1 RAEAAKGANES
12 DGERGGAAEAGAE
25 RDSRPELDLQGLAN
39 LQGLEERPDERRRG
53 IREELRRRL
62 RALLEAAVPQD
73 DAKSAASTLDP
84 ALRVPVDREVDG
96 HRPRME
102 DVQRPEIERPAREV
116 DSRRS
121 ARFDCQLGPHAR
133 RILLNSR
140 GAKDG
145 AGGAYRASSAD
156 AADEGG

>member
-1 RAEAAKGANES
+1 S
-12 DGERGGAAEAGAE
+12 
-25 RDSRPELDLQGLAN
+25 P
-39 LQGLEERPDERRRG
+39 
-53 IREELRRRL
+53 
-62 RALLEAAVPQD
+62 
-73 DAKSAASTLDP
+73 LDP

-156 AADEGG
+156 AADEGRDMRRVRPPQTPPPTTRADFAAGFCKPPRGGGGKPARGRGRPPPDPPRPGPPPRGKGAPT